1 MFVCIFFFIC
11 LDEDLQREKKETQP
25 AVEKLKDEE
34 TTDQN
39 IGNDDSAR
47 KSMKSESD

>member
-25 AVEKLKDEE
+25 AIEKQNDEE
-34 TTDQN
+34 TADKN
-39 IGNDDSAR
+39 ADNDESAR
-47 KSMKSESD
+47 KSIKSESD

>member
-25 AVEKLKDEE
+25 AIEKKNDEE
-34 TTDQN
+34 TADQN
-39 IGNDDSAR
+39 VGNDESAR
-47 KSMKSESD
+47 KSIKSESD